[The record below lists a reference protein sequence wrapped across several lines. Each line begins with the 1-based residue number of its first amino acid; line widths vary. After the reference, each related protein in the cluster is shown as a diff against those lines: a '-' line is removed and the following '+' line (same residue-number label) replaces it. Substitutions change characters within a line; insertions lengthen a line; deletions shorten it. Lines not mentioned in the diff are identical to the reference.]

1 LIRELPAGRAEVA
14 RILLAA
20 DCPRADGG
28 KHLKIKCAVRAHSFQ
43 RRDIMSRDTALSLT
57 AIALLSL
64 VLSLPTGDALAQ
76 QKEHISFKIPA
87 ENSKYTRQVN
97 IEVGDTPNHIVRI
110 FEIHRTFPDNAPVIN
125 GLKLAEGWDRGTA
138 DYVDGNGTNVLYSV
152 FVLENG
158 DTFFTRGAVVVQ
170 NNSDKLTATAVQYI
184 TGGTG
189 KLARIQGITRAVANF
204 DPKAGYNEAE
214 IAIDYSVG
222 K

>member
-1 LIRELPAGRAEVA
+1 
-14 RILLAA
+14 
-20 DCPRADGG
+20 
-28 KHLKIKCAVRAHSFQ
+28 
-43 RRDIMSRDTALSLT
+43 MSRDTTFSLT

-64 VLSLPTGDALAQ
+64 VLCLPTGEAVAQ
-76 QKEHISFKIPA
+76 QKQHISFKIPA
-87 ENSKYTRQVN
+87 ENSKYTRQAN

-110 FEIHRTFPDNAPVIN
+110 FEIHRTFPDNPPVIN

-158 DTFFTRGAVVVQ
+158 DTFSTRGAVVVQ

-189 KLARIQGITRAVANF
+189 KLAGIQGITRAVANF

-214 IAIDYSVG
+214 IAIDYLVG
-222 K
+222 NP

>member
-1 LIRELPAGRAEVA
+1 MT
-14 RILLAA
+14 
-20 DCPRADGG
+20 
-28 KHLKIKCAVRAHSFQ
+28 
-43 RRDIMSRDTALSLT
+43 RDATFSHT

-64 VLSLPTGDALAQ
+64 VLFLPTGDALAQ
-76 QKEHISFKIPA
+76 QKEHISFKVPA

-97 IEVGDTPNHIVRI
+97 IEVGDIPNHIVRI
-110 FEIHRTFPDNAPVIN
+110 FEIHRTFPDNPPVIN

-170 NNSDKLTATAVQYI
+170 NNSGKLTANAVQYI

-189 KLARIQGITRAVANF
+189 KLAGIQGITRAVANF
-204 DPKAGYNEAE
+204 DPRAGYNEAE